1 MTYRTYAFSVKESE
15 IDEATL
21 AAIKEEVDALPVGC
35 IRYAS
40 ADFGARYQ
48 RFDGVT
54 GQYKWKP
61 EDINDVHAVSDHFDG
76 VVIFSTGVMGSK
88 DLSLLDAEYVVY
100 GNCNIFDKKPGDE
113 FDHTVIRSKNS
124 HRPESRCREP
134 SCRTRRGHRLDAE
147 SCAGLCPDHAIC
159 SICSHS
165 RRCAMVSVPQIGMFG
180 LGTAFWV
187 GVAVIV
193 VGLVIQQVMLYNRK
207 KMKHRYPY
215 HFNPDISD
223 PNDALETFFAGAD
236 AAHAASEENYLWA
249 LLDDGLPCAIA
260 YSRSAITIIP
270 ARLSDK
276 RIVARE
282 GKRIE
287 LGVLPPHAISIVWLV
302 REDVVSP
309 VYEVHIRYADADKK
323 SEIELFRFDLD
334 LDGSPNYHKFRDFVE
349 SVKTLCRMHSITV
362 RDFIRR

>member
-1 MTYRTYAFSVKESE
+1 
-15 IDEATL
+15 
-21 AAIKEEVDALPVGC
+21 
-35 IRYAS
+35 
-40 ADFGARYQ
+40 
-48 RFDGVT
+48 
-54 GQYKWKP
+54 
-61 EDINDVHAVSDHFDG
+61 
-76 VVIFSTGVMGSK
+76 
-88 DLSLLDAEYVVY
+88 
-100 GNCNIFDKKPGDE
+100 
-113 FDHTVIRSKNS
+113 
-124 HRPESRCREP
+124 
-134 SCRTRRGHRLDAE
+134 
-147 SCAGLCPDHAIC
+147 
-159 SICSHS
+159 
-165 RRCAMVSVPQIGMFG
+165 MFG
-180 LGTAFWV
+180 LGAAFWV

-207 KMKHRYPY
+207 KMKHCYPY

-223 PNDALETFFAGAD
+223 PNDALETFFTGVD
-236 AAHAASEENYLWA
+236 AAHAASEDRYLWA
-249 LLDDGLPCAIA
+249 LLEDGLPCAIA
-260 YSRSAITIIP
+260 YSNSAITIIP

-282 GKRIE
+282 GERIE

-349 SVKTLCRMHSITV
+349 AIQTLCRMHSITV

>member
-1 MTYRTYAFSVKESE
+1 
-15 IDEATL
+15 
-21 AAIKEEVDALPVGC
+21 
-35 IRYAS
+35 
-40 ADFGARYQ
+40 
-48 RFDGVT
+48 
-54 GQYKWKP
+54 
-61 EDINDVHAVSDHFDG
+61 
-76 VVIFSTGVMGSK
+76 
-88 DLSLLDAEYVVY
+88 
-100 GNCNIFDKKPGDE
+100 
-113 FDHTVIRSKNS
+113 
-124 HRPESRCREP
+124 
-134 SCRTRRGHRLDAE
+134 
-147 SCAGLCPDHAIC
+147 
-159 SICSHS
+159 
-165 RRCAMVSVPQIGMFG
+165 MVSVPQIGMFG

-193 VGLVIQQVMLYNRK
+193 VGLVIQQVMLHNRK

-223 PNDALETFFAGAD
+223 PNDALETFFAGVD

-249 LLDDGLPCAIA
+249 LLEDGLPCAIA

-282 GKRIE
+282 GERIE

-349 SVKTLCRMHSITV
+349 AIQTLCRMHSITV